1 MDKTQMILM
10 ALAVVVLAIII
21 FRRAT
26 GIVRAR

>member
-26 GIVRAR
+26 GRVKSR